1 MREGAPVLNKPL
13 KEKEASSGEKLHAAV
28 DDEALGDDSE
38 AEGRYMD

>member
-13 KEKEASSGEKLHAAV
+13 KDKEAGSGGKLHAVV

-38 AEGRYMD
+38 AEGRYVD